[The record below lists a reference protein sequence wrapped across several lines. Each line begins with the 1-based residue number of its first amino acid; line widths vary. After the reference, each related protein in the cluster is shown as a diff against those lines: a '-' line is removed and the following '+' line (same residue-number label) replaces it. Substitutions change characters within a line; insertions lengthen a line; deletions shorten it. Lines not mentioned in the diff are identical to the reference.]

1 MKIEELIV
9 QFYNLEN
16 YIINR
21 LKLLMFLILFFV
33 IYSNEYIYIFKF
45 LELPKKKK
53 THLLGK
59 DCTKPD
65 SPRGRIG
72 LANLVLHWQFIKGVV
87 NS

>member
-1 MKIEELIV
+1 
-9 QFYNLEN
+9 
-16 YIINR
+16 
-21 LKLLMFLILFFV
+21 MFLILFFV

-65 SPRGRIG
+65 SPRGRI
-72 LANLVLHWQFIKGVV
+72 
-87 NS
+87 

>member
-21 LKLLMFLILFFV
+21 LKLLMLLILFFV
-33 IYSNEYIYIFKF
+33 IYSNEYIYIYIFKF

-65 SPRGRIG
+65 SPRGRI
-72 LANLVLHWQFIKGVV
+72 
-87 NS
+87 

>member
-21 LKLLMFLILFFV
+21 LKLLMLLILFFV

-53 THLLGK
+53 NTFIRK
-59 DCTKPD
+59 
-65 SPRGRIG
+65 G
-72 LANLVLHWQFIKGVV
+72 LYKT
-87 NS
+87 

>member
-21 LKLLMFLILFFV
+21 LKLLMLLILFFV

-53 THLLGK
+53 NIFIRK
-59 DCTKPD
+59 
-65 SPRGRIG
+65 G
-72 LANLVLHWQFIKGVV
+72 LYQT
-87 NS
+87 

>member
-9 QFYNLEN
+9 QFWNFEN

-21 LKLLMFLILFFV
+21 LKLLRLLLFILILFFV

-65 SPRGRIG
+65 SPRGRI
-72 LANLVLHWQFIKGVV
+72 
-87 NS
+87 